1 MAQTI
6 GQRLKKEREQRGLS
20 IADVAHDTRIHAN
33 TICGLEADDYSVFS
47 STTYARSF
55 LQLYSRHLEIDAT
68 DALRDF
74 GTVANSLNSGRFSYL
89 ESVSDAIKAG
99 EMIRPRDSGNHAS
112 VTRRNRRQSPPLF
125 LTLIL
130 CLLIFMIPVFYFVG
144 EKANSLEEATSIL
157 KHAITP
163 EVEVD
168 NTGQQD
174 PRSQEPLPSD
184 TAPKPTESVAAVDDP
199 LSDSLSDPPPPPT
212 GKHRFPRPLAGSE
225 DTPPGSVT
233 QSTTPLKATPI
244 DPKKSKTV
252 QNGN

>member
-6 GQRLKKEREQRGLS
+6 GQRLKEEREQRGLS
-20 IADVAHDTRIHAN
+20 IADVAHDTRIHAD

-55 LQLYSRHLEIDAT
+55 LQLYSRHLEIDAS

-74 GTVANSLNSGRFSYL
+74 STVAVSLNRDGFSCL
-89 ESVSDAIKAG
+89 ESVSDTIRTG
-99 EMIRPRDSGNHAS
+99 ERIHPRDSGNHAS
-112 VTRRNRRQSPPLF
+112 FGAQDRKQPLPLF
-125 LTLIL
+125 LTLAV

-157 KHAITP
+157 KHSIVPKAA
-163 EVEVD
+163 D

-174 PRSQEPLPSD
+174 SKLHGPPAPD
-184 TAPKPTESVAAVDDP
+184 TSPPPVESVAEADDTQ
-199 LSDSLSDPPPPPT
+199 SAPPPPPT
-212 GKHRFPRPLAGSE
+212 GKHRFPRPLSE
-225 DTPPGSVT
+225 SEVSQPEPSTRSDT
-233 QSTTPLKATPI
+233 LLRATPI
-244 DPKKSKTV
+244 DPKKSKTA